1 MVILATGYR
10 YEFPFLEDG
19 FVEFEDNS
27 PILYKHMFRVEDNPT
42 LAFIGCLQP
51 VGCLFSV
58 AEIQARVATRLFKG
72 LAKLPDVKDMRREI
86 EERMERKK
94 TESYNAKKHATTVS
108 EAGEVFFCSIRLRMN
123 EKVYA
128 LCGYCEAIHD
138 NFEQKYF

>member
-10 YEFPFLEDG
+10 YEFPYLEDG
-19 FVEFEDNS
+19 FVEFEDNC

-72 LAKLPDVKDMRREI
+72 LIKLPDAKEMRQVI
-86 EERMERKK
+86 EARMERKR

-108 EAGEVFFCSIRLRMN
+108 EAREVPFCSIRLRMN
-123 EKVYA
+123 CYVIN
-128 LCGYCEAIHD
+128 C
-138 NFEQKYF
+138 